1 MTTASTHTVSA
12 MLPSAYPLAALD
24 WELDDTFTLH
34 FETDGDLDFEP
45 GQIAMVSI
53 PGVGEVPIS
62 ISSDAGDRQRTSLT
76 IRAVGAVT
84 KALSR
89 LDVGD
94 QVGLRG
100 PYGTPWPLDDAV
112 DRDLIVVAGGIGL
125 APLRAL
131 LLRAM
136 ERRSDFGNLV
146 LLYGSRDPYMLLFEK
161 ELHEWRARFDME
173 VEITVDRAAPGWMGD
188 VGLVTQLVD
197 RARFDA
203 PGAVA
208 MVCGPEIMMHFVGIA
223 LKDKG
228 MAPERIYLTMERN
241 MKCGIGLCGHC
252 QLGREFLCKDGP
264 VFPLSEVEHLM
275 AIKEL

>member
-1 MTTASTHTVSA
+1 
-12 MLPSAYPLAALD
+12 
-24 WELDDTFTLH
+24 
-34 FETDGDLDFEP
+34 
-45 GQIAMVSI
+45 
-53 PGVGEVPIS
+53 
-62 ISSDAGDRQRTSLT
+62 
-76 IRAVGAVT
+76 
-84 KALSR
+84 
-89 LDVGD
+89 
-94 QVGLRG
+94 
-100 PYGTPWPLDDAV
+100 
-112 DRDLIVVAGGIGL
+112 
-125 APLRAL
+125 
-131 LLRAM
+131 
-136 ERRSDFGNLV
+136 
-146 LLYGSRDPYMLLFEK
+146 MLLFEK